1 MNSLQAVRKVF
12 RWIDERE
19 AEDGTIKWPPIDAIV
34 FIHKENAR
42 LLKLITAMR
51 KQEQDDVLEIK
62 TLKTKI
68 SRMRAEMIKKNEIYY
83 AAMNVPVC
91 ARLMEEHGLMKREL
105 EYVVA
110 WCSQDEDELDAD
122 RVKKVLAKV
131 LRKKNGR
138 PGN

>member
-42 LLKLITAMR
+42 LQKAIHAKEIQAQKDLMEIEALKA
-51 KQEQDDVLEIK
+51 KV
-62 TLKTKI
+62 

>member
-42 LLKLITAMR
+42 LQKAIHAKEIQAQKDLMEIEALKA
-51 KQEQDDVLEIK
+51 KV
-62 TLKTKI
+62 

-110 WCSQDEDELDAD
+110 WCHQDEGELDAD

-131 LRKKNGR
+131 LRKRNGR